1 LKFLSL
7 VLLYDKEY
15 RQGEVAMSLIMEKDE
30 AHKIIDRMPPNA
42 TWDDLIREIY
52 VREAVERG
60 LADSKAGRTKDVKDI
75 RAKYGL
81 PE

>member
-1 LKFLSL
+1 
-7 VLLYDKEY
+7 VLFYDNKG
-15 RQGEVAMSLIMEKDE
+15 GEDHMSKIMEKDE
-30 AHKIIDRMPPNA
+30 AHRIIDRMPPNA
-42 TWDDLIREIY
+42 TWDDLMREIY
-52 VREAVERG
+52 VREVIERG

>member
-1 LKFLSL
+1 MPA
-7 VLLYDKEY
+7 V
-15 RQGEVAMSLIMEKDE
+15 MEKRE
-30 AHKIIDRMPPNA
+30 AHKIIDQLPERS

-52 VREAVERG
+52 VREVIEKG
-60 LADSKAGRTKDVKDI
+60 LDDSNAGRTKDVKEI